1 MSKDSISKTLYQLE
15 RLVESWSDDTL
26 IEMYRSV
33 KEDSEAGQESS
44 VMGLTYLARELSRRG
59 IEVEGS

>member
-1 MSKDSISKTLYQLE
+1 MNKESISKTLYQLE

-59 IEVEGS
+59 LERN